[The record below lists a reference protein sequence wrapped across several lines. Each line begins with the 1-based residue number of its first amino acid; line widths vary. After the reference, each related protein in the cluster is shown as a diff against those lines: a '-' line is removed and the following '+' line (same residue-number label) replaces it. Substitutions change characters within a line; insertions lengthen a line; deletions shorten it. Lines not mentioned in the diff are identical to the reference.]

1 MAIDVSFLRG
11 LDPSAVTPPTAR
23 ESPARSTGSFSHRA
37 EKIKMSRLSRSTC
50 GEAGLAA
57 ASLIRN
63 GLGGK
68 ASRDARYIYSDI
80 TLGRQYSCALQLATR
95 PIVNRRRERRG
106 PYGCR
111 GCP

>member
-23 ESPARSTGSFSHRA
+23 HESPARSTGSFSHRA
-37 EKIKMSRLSRSTC
+37 EKIKMSRFSRSTC

-63 GLGGK
+63 GPGGK
-68 ASRDARYIYSDI
+68 ASRAARYIYSDI
-80 TLGRQYSCALQLATR
+80 TLGRQYSCALQPATR
-95 PIVNRRRERRG
+95 PIVNRRSDRRVAAG
-106 PYGCR
+106 AHG
-111 GCP
+111 G

>member
-23 ESPARSTGSFSHRA
+23 ARKPRA
-37 EKIKMSRLSRSTC
+37 LYWQLFASRGKDQDVAFSRSTC

-63 GLGGK
+63 GPGGK
-68 ASRDARYIYSDI
+68 ASRAARYIYSDI
-80 TLGRQYSCALQLATR
+80 TLGRQYSCALQPATR
-95 PIVNRRRERRG
+95 PIVNRRSDRRVAAG
-106 PYGCR
+106 AHG
-111 GCP
+111 G